1 MEPTKQVAVVDL
13 KTLNVVRTIDL
24 PAAPTEI
31 LPSPNGKVA
40 YASMPSGNQ
49 VAVIDLS
56 QWKVQSLI
64 DAGKYADGLAW
75 AK

>member
-1 MEPTKQVAVVDL
+1 M
-13 KTLNVVRTIDL
+13 
-24 PAAPTEI
+24 PAPPNEI
-31 LPSPNGKVA
+31 LPSPDGKVV
-40 YASMPSGNQ
+40 YVSMPKGNQ